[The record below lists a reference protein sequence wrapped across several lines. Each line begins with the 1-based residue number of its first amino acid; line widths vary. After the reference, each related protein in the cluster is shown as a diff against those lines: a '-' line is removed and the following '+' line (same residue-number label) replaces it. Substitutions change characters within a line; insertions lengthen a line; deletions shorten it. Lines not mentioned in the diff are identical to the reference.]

1 MNLQIKISTK
11 GALLSGKA
19 PQVIQAG
26 LDSFVTEAVNF
37 LDGQVKARTPQGV
50 LGGQGGVISSIQTPP
65 ITGKGTPMVK
75 GSVVSAHSY
84 AAVIEKGRRPGKGMP
99 PKGMLVRWIE
109 TKLGLSETEARKVE
123 FVIRRSIGITGFKG
137 RHMFEKAATENQS
150 VLDAMAGRYGLT
162 IARELSE

>member
-19 PQVIQAG
+19 PQVIQAN
-26 LDSFVTEAVNF
+26 LDRFVTEATLF
-37 LDGQVKARTPQGV
+37 LDAEVKKRTPQGV
-50 LGGQGGVISSIQTPP
+50 FGAQGGLLGSIQNEVQ
-65 ITGKGTPMVK
+65 GKGTPIVRGIVM
-75 GSVVSAHSY
+75 SAQKY
-84 AAVIEKGRRPGKGMP
+84 AEVIEKGRSPGKGMP